1 MKYSIHPIWPI
12 FLESTRGV
20 SNDTS
25 RLACHPPQHPSRTN
39 YARGMDEVGRICVKL
54 RGSDAGRRGVVLSS
68 GLDAL
73 LITGPHSLTR
83 VRRKSVK
90 RTHVEMTALRIAI
103 SPEASD
109 EDVLV
114 ALLRADLVGAMLLRI
129 PKPLSLNREASL
141 WAQARRLCPLEPDAE
156 ALAKELGLDPR
167 ELLKNRPM
175 DEAPGTPSA
184 SESIRALA
192 AARRAR

>member
-1 MKYSIHPIWPI
+1 
-12 FLESTRGV
+12 
-20 SNDTS
+20 
-25 RLACHPPQHPSRTN
+25 
-39 YARGMDEVGRICVKL
+39 MDEVGRICVKL
-54 RGSDAGRRGVVLSS
+54 RGSDAGRRGIVLSS
-68 GLDAL
+68 RPDAL

-114 ALLRADLVGAMLLRI
+114 ALVRADLVGAMLLRI
-129 PKPLSLNREASL
+129 PKP
-141 WAQARRLCPLEPDAE
+141 RLCPLEPDAE
-156 ALAKELGLDPR
+156 VLAKELGLDPR